1 MKRIFLS
8 CHFGDSDR
16 DLVRRVNQLLE
27 SHNVRVVMG
36 DVLGG
41 ESLTPAVMERIEK
54 GSDALVALMTPRSKQ
69 PTYGGT
75 HPWVVDEFK
84 HAKNLKKP
92 AISVVWPDVD
102 VSGAY
107 TETERIHYDPD
118 NAVDAFIKLSQT
130 VGRWKKEAGRILKVQ
145 VFPEDIAY
153 NLAAP
158 SGGAVCKF
166 RLYKEG
172 TASDWKE
179 GHIVPEGDGTYVYL
193 PGVQDETFI
202 QLEAVCNGS
211 VWHSKAVAQSMPI
224 ELTTPHQQA

>member
-41 ESLTPAVMERIEK
+41 ESLTPAVMQLIEE

-69 PTYGGT
+69 PTSGGT

-84 HAKNLKKP
+84 HAKNLGKP
-92 AISVVWPDVD
+92 AISLVWPE
-102 VSGAY
+102 VSVAGAY
-107 TETERIHYDPD
+107 TDTERIHYDP
-118 NAVDAFIKLSQT
+118 AKEVDAFIKLSQT
-130 VGRWKKEAGRILKVQ
+130 IGTWKREAGRTLKVQ
-145 VFPEDIAY
+145 VSPEDVASS
-153 NLAAP
+153 LATP
-158 SGGAVCKF
+158 NSGAVCKF

-172 TASDWKE
+172 AASDWHD

-193 PGVQDETFI
+193 PGVQDETYI
-202 QLEAVCNGS
+202 QLEAISSGT

-224 ELTTPHQQA
+224 ELTTPHH